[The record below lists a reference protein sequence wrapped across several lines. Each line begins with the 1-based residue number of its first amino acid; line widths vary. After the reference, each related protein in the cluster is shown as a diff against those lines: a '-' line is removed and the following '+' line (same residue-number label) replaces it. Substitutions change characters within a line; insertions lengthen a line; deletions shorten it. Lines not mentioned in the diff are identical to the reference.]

1 MSFED
6 DEDNASGDNSSEEGD
21 VDENMDDVDDGDV
34 EADADGDGDDGEGE
48 GDGDGD
54 DGEGEDG
61 EGEGDEDEG
70 DNDNDEDEDQD
81 DADSP
86 SASRLPNRG
95 LSRPLPSPRPLTNG
109 TASATPQHSRHPTA
123 ANPSVS
129 FTSPSPRPSS
139 ILGLPYQAKIRPEA
153 LVAST
158 YDIVPTIAAPQSTSI
173 NAVTATPDMRWV
185 FTGGSDGYIRKYNWP
200 DTANGK
206 LMLTVAQRHPF
217 VDSVTKAGVLAS
229 YWENEE
235 STSDSHPRHGYDEDM
250 SRSSVYSLCVP
261 NHALWLLSGTESGNI
276 NVQTVRHNEGTRIH
290 TLREH
295 KSAVSVLYL
304 APDERS
310 VLSGSWDKT
319 ILDWDLNVGQVK
331 RSFTGNG
338 GQVSAIEPRPL
349 SKLAVPEESGLST
362 LLNGTFTSNNDA
374 QPKAVADFANGATG
388 DDLFGDDLPI
398 ENGLQDAPAEQDDD
412 MNSLFGDDDA
422 DGGGMEPPM
431 QLGDD
436 EDDEFSRAIASG
448 LQQPDEE
455 DAAGDVDLVDSGGP
469 VPPPET
475 AVNELDTADLPTTDI
490 PQSLD
495 NGEKVEEVA
504 PPDGLPHSEETETKA
519 NGASTE
525 SDRGPSSETTFLDAC
540 FDGTIRV
547 WDRRQ
552 RDPIARI
559 TPPRGTP
566 PWCMSA
572 CWSPDGNMIYAGRRN
587 NSVEEYSLHKGLRE
601 PNRSFK
607 FPAGSGPVSA
617 VRAMPNGK
625 HLICASYD
633 ILRLY
638 DLEAQPA
645 SRHSPV
651 PFLII
656 PGHRTG
662 IISQLYIDP
671 SATFLISTAGNRG
684 WEGAGTEVLL
694 GYEIGCIP

>member
-1 MSFED
+1 
-6 DEDNASGDNSSEEGD
+6 
-21 VDENMDDVDDGDV
+21 MDDVDDGDA
-34 EADADGDGDDGEGE
+34 EADADGDGDDGEG
-48 GDGDGD
+48 DGD
-54 DGEGEDG
+54 DGEGDDGEGEG

-81 DADSP
+81 DAESP
-86 SASRLPNRG
+86 SASRLQNRG
-95 LSRPLPSPRPLTNG
+95 SSRPLTSPRPLTNG
-109 TASATPQHSRHPTA
+109 TTSGTPQHSRHPSA

-129 FTSPSPRPSS
+129 LTSPSPRPSS
-139 ILGLPYQAKIRPEA
+139 ILGLPYQATIRPEA
-153 LVAST
+153 LTAST

-173 NAVTATPDMRWV
+173 NAVAATPDMRWV

-235 STSDSHPRHGYDEDM
+235 STNDSPSRQGYDEDM
-250 SRSSVYSLCVP
+250 SRSPVYSLCVP
-261 NHALWLLSGTESGNI
+261 NHGLWLLSGTESGNI

-319 ILDWDLNVGQVK
+319 ILDWDLNVGQIK
-331 RSFTGNG
+331 RSFTGSG

-349 SKLAVPEESGLST
+349 SKLAVPEESGISNLP
-362 LLNGTFTSNNDA
+362 NGTFTSNNDA
-374 QPKAVADFANGATG
+374 KPKAIGGFTNGAAG
-388 DDLFGDDLPI
+388 DDLFGDDVPI
-398 ENGLQDAPAEQDDD
+398 ESGLQDAPAEQDDD

-455 DAAGDVDLVDSGGP
+455 DATGDIIMADSSGP
-469 VPPPET
+469 VQPPET
-475 AVNELDTADLPTTDI
+475 AVAETNTADQPATEVPPT
-490 PQSLD
+490 LV
-495 NGEKVEEVA
+495 NGEKGEEPA
-504 PPDGLPHSEETETKA
+504 QANGLPHSEETGIRT

-525 SDRGPSSETTFLDAC
+525 SEKGPASETTFLDAC
-540 FDGTIRV
+540 QDGTIRV

-552 RDPIARI
+552 PNPIARI

-617 VRAMPNGK
+617 VRTMPNGK

>member
-1 MSFED
+1 MKSRTVGLGTFFVQDRHANLAD
-6 DEDNASGDNSSEEGD
+6 DT
-21 VDENMDDVDDGDV
+21 
-34 EADADGDGDDGEGE
+34 
-48 GDGDGD
+48 
-54 DGEGEDG
+54 
-61 EGEGDEDEG
+61 
-70 DNDNDEDEDQD
+70 
-81 DADSP
+81 P
-86 SASRLPNRG
+86 SRR
-95 LSRPLPSPRPLTNG
+95 
-109 TASATPQHSRHPTA
+109 
-123 ANPSVS
+123 
-129 FTSPSPRPSS
+129 
-139 ILGLPYQAKIRPEA
+139 
-153 LVAST
+153 
-158 YDIVPTIAAPQSTSI
+158 
-173 NAVTATPDMRWV
+173 
-185 FTGGSDGYIRKYNWP
+185 
-200 DTANGK
+200 
-206 LMLTVAQRHPF
+206 
-217 VDSVTKAGVLAS
+217 
-229 YWENEE
+229 
-235 STSDSHPRHGYDEDM
+235 GYDEDM

-349 SKLAVPEESGLST
+349 SKLAVPEESGIPTLS
-362 LLNGTFTSNNDA
+362 NGTLTSNNDA
-374 QPKAVADFANGATG
+374 RPKAVEALTNEPPG
-388 DDLFGDDLPI
+388 DDLFGDDLPL
-398 ENGLQDAPAEQDDD
+398 ENGLQEAPAEQDDD

-422 DGGGMEPPM
+422 DGGGMVPPM

-448 LQQPDEE
+448 LQPDEE
-455 DAAGDVDLVDSGGP
+455 DATADVDMTDSSGP
-469 VPPPET
+469 VPVLET
-475 AVNELDTADLPTTDI
+475 AVEEPGTADPPITEVPPT
-490 PQSLD
+490 LV
-495 NGEKVEEVA
+495 NGEKVEEAV
-504 PPDGLPHSEETETKA
+504 PSNGLPHSEESETRE
-519 NGASTE
+519 NGAST
-525 SDRGPSSETTFLDAC
+525 DLDKGPASETTFLDAC

-625 HLICASYD
+625 HLIWYVASF
-633 ILRLY
+633 
-638 DLEAQPA
+638 A
-645 SRHSPV
+645 
-651 PFLII
+651 
-656 PGHRTG
+656 
-662 IISQLYIDP
+662 SQLYF
-671 SATFLISTAGNRG
+671 A
-684 WEGAGTEVLL
+684 
-694 GYEIGCIP
+694 